1 MKVVVWGCGQVA
13 MRLLDTELKNV
24 NIEYVIDNNPEAIS
38 EYEVVSP
45 VAAVKRK
52 YDIVIVSNNYAK
64 EVYAQAVE
72 LGYDMSKFVFIYNN
86 FNFEDMNRN
95 YELAERVFSPAYIN
109 TIKNRYHV
117 VRGMV
122 LDQPE
127 ITIPCDQYH
136 DYNRLRTFK
145 LVVDEI
151 KANGIE
157 GQVAEL
163 GVFRGDFAK
172 YINEAF
178 PDRKCYLFDTFEGF
192 REDEGQK
199 EKKRGN
205 VLEADLE
212 FHKRTTI
219 EMVMEK
225 MSYPE
230 QIICKKGL
238 FPESL
243 HGLEDTFSFVSID
256 VDFEQA
262 IYDGISYF
270 YPRLCSGGYIF
281 IHDYN
286 SRFKGVREA
295 IKRYEIDN
303 GIRLA
308 KVPIPDAD
316 GSVVLAK

>member
-1 MKVVVWGCGQVA
+1 
-13 MRLLDTELKNV
+13 
-24 NIEYVIDNNPEAIS
+24 
-38 EYEVVSP
+38 
-45 VAAVKRK
+45 
-52 YDIVIVSNNYAK
+52 
-64 EVYAQAVE
+64 
-72 LGYDMSKFVFIYNN
+72 
-86 FNFEDMNRN
+86 
-95 YELAERVFSPAYIN
+95 
-109 TIKNRYHV
+109 
-117 VRGMV
+117 
-122 LDQPE
+122 
-127 ITIPCDQYH
+127 
-136 DYNRLRTFK
+136 
-145 LVVDEI
+145 
-151 KANGIE
+151 
-157 GQVAEL
+157 
-163 GVFRGDFAK
+163 
-172 YINEAF
+172 
-178 PDRKCYLFDTFEGF
+178 
-192 REDEGQK
+192 
-199 EKKRGN
+199 
-205 VLEADLE
+205 
-212 FHKRTTI
+212 
-219 EMVMEK
+219 MVMEK

-286 SRFKGVREA
+286 SRFKRVREA